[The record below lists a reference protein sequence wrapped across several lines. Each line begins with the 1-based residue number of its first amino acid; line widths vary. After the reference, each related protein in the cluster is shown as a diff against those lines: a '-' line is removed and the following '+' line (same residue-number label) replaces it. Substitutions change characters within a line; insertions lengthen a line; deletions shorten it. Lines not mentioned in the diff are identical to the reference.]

1 MLQVVYLAET
11 KELLCANIITTNMI
25 SSDEQNQ
32 FIIDMCGVLC
42 PEASKDSVI
51 SWVED
56 NTGSAADTIIDKMDY
71 GLAFGPKN
79 NALYYAGTSSWE
91 KWDLSQ

>member
-1 MLQVVYLAET
+1 M
-11 KELLCANIITTNMI
+11 CCMGNMI